1 MPPKSIKSFFLI
13 LIAQS
18 IAIWGSSL
26 TAFGLGIWL
35 YEQVGSV
42 TIYALIAFAN
52 ALPIVLLSPF
62 AGTVVDRFN
71 RKKVILASQA
81 ASTLVVLL
89 LTYLFWQDS
98 LSPWHIIALIA
109 LNSLFVAFVLPAVS
123 ATVPLM
129 VPKNQLTR
137 ANGMIALAFGLIQ
150 LTSPAIAGSAYH
162 HFGLKP
168 ILLFNLC
175 TFLLGFAA
183 IIITYIPQPHTEVQ
197 KGEKLTES
205 LRLGFNF
212 IIQSKCISYNII
224 FYSLVAAIL
233 ISMSIMVQP
242 MLLALTDA
250 QTMGAIMSFA
260 GSGLIAGSL
269 FMILL
274 KDVQKHMPIVLI
286 AAFIAGLACF
296 LTPIATTPWVITLGG
311 FILMC
316 SYPLFETNNRAI
328 LQRKIDPAM
337 LGRVIG
343 WRNFFLG
350 ITQAILLISAG
361 LLADRIVEP
370 GMQINGTLTPFF
382 SELYG
387 VGKGRGIAVCL
398 SLLGVGIMLVA
409 IIAYLTPSIRN
420 MDDLML
426 DHEEP
431 DGDGHDGLEPWVQL
445 AGKAEKA
452 SDALEFRHYD
462 KQPLTVPTP

>member
-212 IIQSKCISYNII
+212 IIQFKCISYNII

-269 FMILL
+269 FMIRE
-274 KDVQKHMPIVLI
+274 Q
-286 AAFIAGLACF
+286 
-296 LTPIATTPWVITLGG
+296 
-311 FILMC
+311 
-316 SYPLFETNNRAI
+316 
-328 LQRKIDPAM
+328 
-337 LGRVIG
+337 
-343 WRNFFLG
+343 
-350 ITQAILLISAG
+350 
-361 LLADRIVEP
+361 
-370 GMQINGTLTPFF
+370 
-382 SELYG
+382 
-387 VGKGRGIAVCL
+387 
-398 SLLGVGIMLVA
+398 
-409 IIAYLTPSIRN
+409 
-420 MDDLML
+420 
-426 DHEEP
+426 
-431 DGDGHDGLEPWVQL
+431 
-445 AGKAEKA
+445 
-452 SDALEFRHYD
+452 
-462 KQPLTVPTP
+462 